1 MRGVA
6 SNLCN
11 HTVMEN
17 HSEKRK
23 EEKILMEEENE
34 NRDLGKDDMSV
45 EEFIGEESD
54 WSEDMSEYEKG
65 KNRNH

>member
-1 MRGVA
+1 
-6 SNLCN
+6 
-11 HTVMEN
+11 MEN

-34 NRDLGKDDMSV
+34 NMDLGKDDMSV

>member
-1 MRGVA
+1 
-6 SNLCN
+6 
-11 HTVMEN
+11 MEN

-45 EEFIGEESD
+45 EEFIGEEPD